1 MRVGDILYFS
11 PKHKFSVLNWDN
23 KKILID
29 AFKDRVKGFYIE
41 PAEKLNDD
49 KNGFAA
55 GVLCV
60 TTIDFLARITIES
73 DNPGERIERWLR
85 KCITEFN
92 QNDPNNRSRTLARRF
107 YKEYRN
113 GLIHEGRIK
122 NCGQFSD
129 DYSELIHIVIH
140 MEDTIM
146 VINPVLLLEAIKTSF
161 ETYMDNVENNT
172 SLFHQF
178 RCALIRDFGDDVEWA
193 KRK

>member
-11 PKHKFSVLNWDN
+11 PKYKFSVLNWDD

-60 TTIDFLARITIES
+60 TTIDFLARITIGS
-73 DNPGERIERWLR
+73 DNAGERIERWLR

-92 QNDPNNRSRTLARRF
+92 QNDPDDRSRTLARRF
-107 YKEYRN
+107 YKEFRN
-113 GLIHEGRIK
+113 GLVHEGRIK
-122 NCGQFSD
+122 SCGQFSD
-129 DYSELIHIVIH
+129 NYSELIHR
-140 MEDTIM
+140 EDKII

-161 ETYMDNVENNT
+161 GTYMDNVENDT
-172 SLFHQF
+172 SLFHRF

-193 KRK
+193 KRQ

>member
-11 PKHKFSVLNWDN
+11 PEYKFSVLNWDD

-41 PAEKLNDD
+41 PAKKLNDD

-73 DNPGERIERWLR
+73 DEVRKRIEQWLR
-85 KCITEFN
+85 KYINEFN
-92 QNDPNNRSRTLARRF
+92 QEVPDNRSRTLARRF
-107 YKEYRN
+107 YEEFRN
-113 GLIHEGRIK
+113 GLVHEGRIK

-129 DYSELIHIVIH
+129 DYSELIH
-140 MEDTIM
+140 MEDRIM
-146 VINPVLLLEAIKTSF
+146 VINSVFLLKAIKKSF
-161 ETYMDNVENNT
+161 ETYMDNVENDT

-178 RCALIRDFGDDVEWA
+178 KCALIRDFGDDVELA
-193 KRK
+193 KR

>member
-11 PKHKFSVLNWDN
+11 PKYKFSILNWDD

-41 PAEKLNDD
+41 PTEKLNDD

-60 TTIDFLARITIES
+60 TTIDFLARITIGS

-85 KCITEFN
+85 KYIIEFN
-92 QNDPNNRSRTLARRF
+92 QNDLDDRSRTPARRF
-107 YKEYRN
+107 YKEFRN
-113 GLIHEGRIK
+113 GLVHEGRIK

-129 DYSELIHIVIH
+129 NFSELIH
-140 MEDTIM
+140 MEDEIM

-161 ETYMDNVENNT
+161 ETYMDNVENDT

-193 KRK
+193 KR

>member
-11 PKHKFSVLNWDN
+11 PNYKFSVLNWDD

-60 TTIDFLARITIES
+60 TTIDFLARITIGS

-92 QNDPNNRSRTLARRF
+92 QNDPDDQSRTLARRF
-107 YKEYRN
+107 YKEFRN
-113 GLIHEGRIK
+113 GLVHEGRIK
-122 NCGQFSD
+122 NCGQFSNNF
-129 DYSELIHIVIH
+129 SELIH
-140 MEDTIM
+140 MEDKIM
-146 VINPVLLLEAIKTSF
+146 VINSVLLLEAIKTSF
-161 ETYMDNVENNT
+161 ETYMDNVENDT

-178 RCALIRDFGDDVEWA
+178 RRALIRDFGDDVEWA
-193 KRK
+193 KR

>member
-11 PKHKFSVLNWDN
+11 PNYKFSVLNWDD

-29 AFKDRVKGFYIE
+29 AFKDRVKGFYIK

-60 TTIDFLARITIES
+60 TTIDFLARITIGA
-73 DNPGERIERWLR
+73 DNVGERIERWLR

-92 QNDPNNRSRTLARRF
+92 QKDPDNRSRTLARRF
-107 YKEYRN
+107 YEEFRN
-113 GLIHEGRIK
+113 GLVHEGRIK

-129 DYSELIHIVIH
+129 NYSELIH
-140 MEDTIM
+140 MEDKIM
-146 VINPVLLLEAIKTSF
+146 VINPVLLLEETKTSF
-161 ETYMDNVENNT
+161 ETYMDNVENDT

-178 RCALIRDFGDDVEWA
+178 RCALIIYFGDDVEWA

>member
-11 PKHKFSVLNWDN
+11 PKYKFSDINWDD
-23 KKILID
+23 KEDLIN

-41 PAEKLNDD
+41 PAVKLNDD

-60 TTIDFLARITIES
+60 TTIDFLARVTIGS
-73 DNPGERIERWLR
+73 DNVGERIEQWLR
-85 KCITEFN
+85 RYINKFN
-92 QNDPNNRSRTLARRF
+92 QMDPDNRNRTITRRF
-107 YKEYRN
+107 YEEFRN
-113 GLIHEGRIK
+113 GLVHEGRIK

-129 DYSELIHIVIH
+129 NFNELIHI
-140 MEDTIM
+140 EDKIM
-146 VINPVLLLEAIKTSF
+146 VINPVLLLEETKTSF
-161 ETYMDNVENNT
+161 ETYMDDVESDT

-193 KRK
+193 KKQ

>member
-1 MRVGDILYFS
+1 MRVGDILLFS
-11 PKHKFSVLNWDN
+11 PKYKFSVLNWDD
-23 KKILID
+23 KKILVD
-29 AFKDRVKGFYIE
+29 AFKDRVKGFYID

-49 KNGFAA
+49 ENVFAA

-60 TTIDFLARITIES
+60 TTIDFLARITMGS
-73 DNPGERIERWLR
+73 DNPGERIERWLK
-85 KCITEFN
+85 KCITKFN
-92 QNDPNNRSRTLARRF
+92 QNDPNDRSRTIARRF
-107 YKEYRN
+107 YKEFRN
-113 GLIHEGRIK
+113 GLVHEGRIK
-122 NCGQFSD
+122 SCGQFSD
-129 DYSELIHIVIH
+129 NFSELIH

>member
-11 PKHKFSVLNWDN
+11 PKYKFSVLNWDD
-23 KKILID
+23 KKILVD
-29 AFKDRVKGFYIE
+29 AFKDRVKGFYID
-41 PAEKLNDD
+41 PAEKLNND

-60 TTIDFLARITIES
+60 TTIDFLARITMGS

-85 KCITEFN
+85 KYITEFN
-92 QNDPNNRSRTLARRF
+92 QMDSNNQNITLARRF
-107 YKEYRN
+107 CKEFRN
-113 GLIHEGRIK
+113 GLVHEGRIK

-129 DYSELIHIVIH
+129 DHSKLIH
-140 MEDTIM
+140 MEDRIM
-146 VINPVLLLEAIKTSF
+146 IINSALLLEAIKTSF
-161 ETYMDNVENNT
+161 ETYMGRVENNT

-193 KRK
+193 KG